1 MKKFIDWLKSPKSDF
16 ALLVIVLIL
25 SCIVMHNAHFR
36 FDITKQRSYS
46 LSEASKQTVK
56 TLTEP
61 LSVNVFFSDNLPS
74 GYSKVSTYVKDL
86 LAEYKGAANKNF
98 SYTIYD
104 MDKPENERI
113 ASGYGLRQIQIQE
126 VKNNE
131 VGFKQVWMGI
141 AISYGDSIE
150 VIDSITSE
158 AGFEYNLTTKIAK
171 IISTTDALAGLSQN
185 DSITVTLYATDELE
199 RFRIAGYDELDKEV
213 QDAFNSVNKKNLNRL
228 TYIRKSPSAESEVS
242 ELAEKYGLQVINW
255 KKDDN
260 SDFLGAGI
268 FGVVL
273 EYGDKFRVLP
283 VTIQRSLFGFGISG
297 LSDIEE
303 NIEESLQSLLSKSTQ
318 IGYII
323 GNNEVELKDDNNE
336 DIHFVKLLSDMYELT
351 EINLKEYDIPANLT
365 SIIVN
370 GPKDELTDAELYK
383 IDQFIMRGG
392 NVIFLSDPFDEVQ
405 ANYYQPATYTPISNG
420 LNKILEK
427 YGVKFEENY
436 VFDENCYVQR
446 QQGYGNINLYWVPQ
460 LDGKTLNQKH
470 PITKNLGYVIFFKP
484 GGLNITDAESNKDV
498 RFTVLARSS
507 EKSWKESKNIQ
518 LTPNMSAPYDKSTEN
533 SYPLAVLLE
542 GKFASAFDKNPNEEN
557 NENGASSEGA
567 ISTTTHIAKAAQE
580 GKIIVIPTSFVTSNM
595 LIDESGRE
603 PVSMMIRNAVDY
615 MNGNSDLCTMRT
627 KGVSFQTISNTT
639 GAYAAFVEYFCIIGI
654 AILVALAGLLVWRKR
669 AIHRRKIHDKYNPN
683 DEREIK

>member
-61 LSVNVFFSDNLPS
+61 LSVSVFFSDNLPS

-86 LAEYKGAANKNF
+86 LAEYKGAANRNF

-104 MDKPENERI
+104 MDKPENAQI

-150 VIDSITSE
+150 VLDSITSE
-158 AGFEYNLTTKIAK
+158 SGFEYNLTTKIAK
-171 IISTTDALAGLSQN
+171 IISTTDTLAGLSQN
-185 DSITVTLYATDELE
+185 DSITLTLYATDELE
-199 RFRIAGYDELDKEV
+199 RFRIAGFDELDKEV
-213 QDAFNSVNKKNLNRL
+213 QDAFNSVNKKNLSRL
-228 TYIRKSPSAESEVS
+228 TYMKKNPSSESEVS
-242 ELAEKYGLQVINW
+242 ELSEKYGLQVINW
-255 KKDDN
+255 KKDDD
-260 SDFLGAGI
+260 SLGSGI
-268 FGVVL
+268 FGLVL

-297 LSDIEE
+297 LDEIEDG
-303 NIEESLQSLLSKSTQ
+303 IEESLQSLLSKSTE
-318 IGYII
+318 IGYLV
-323 GNNEVELKDDNNE
+323 GNDEVSLKDDNNE
-336 DIHFVKLLSDMYELT
+336 DIHFVKLLSDMYELS
-351 EINLKEYDIPANLT
+351 EINLKETEIPSNLT

-370 GPKDELTDAELYK
+370 GPKQELSDAELYK

-392 NVIFLSDPFDEVQ
+392 NVIFLSDSFDEVQ
-405 ANYYQPATYTPISNG
+405 QNYYQPATYTPISNG
-420 LNKILEK
+420 LNTILEK
-427 YGVKFEENY
+427 YGVKLEENY

-484 GGLNITDAESNKDV
+484 GGLNITNAESNKDV
-498 RFTVLARSS
+498 KLTVLASTS
-507 EKSWKESKNIQ
+507 EKAWKESRNIQ

-542 GKFASAFDKNPNEEN
+542 GKFASAFDKNPSEN
-557 NENGASSEGA
+557 ADGTSSEGA
-567 ISTTTHIAKAAQE
+567 ISTTTHVSKARQD
-580 GKIIVIPTSFVTSNM
+580 GKIIVISTSFVTSNM
-595 LIDESGRE
+595 LIDENGRE
-603 PVSMMIRNAVDY
+603 PISMMIRNAVDY

-639 GAYAAFVEYFCIIGI
+639 GVYAAFVEYFCIIGI
-654 AILVALAGLLVWRKR
+654 AILVALCGLLVWRKR